1 MTMTRDVHPGLSRR
15 VFLGRSAL
23 VAGGTV
29 LSLTALGRLSA
40 RSARA
45 ASGRHMRGGG
55 YGPLVEMKPSNPD
68 HIRAAGFPDL
78 ADFPILALPRG
89 FEYRAFSIIGGKLSD
104 GNTVPVNHDGMAAF
118 PHSSTRGIVRL
129 IRNQED
135 RAAPGAGSVGGP
147 AATKY
152 DASGGG
158 GNVTLDYDE
167 RRQRLVQ
174 DYISLNGTIVNCAGG
189 IGFGFGAWLTCEETV
204 EGLPR
209 WGQPHGYVFEVPLN
223 VEPGELRR
231 PEPIKAMGR
240 FAHEALAVD
249 QNTGVVYLTEDAGS
263 GFGSGLYRFLPKRR
277 RDLLDGGRLQMLGIA
292 RHPQADLREG
302 QRVGQELR
310 VRWFDIIVPDPADP
324 GQQSPTSTFNQ
335 GFGAGGA
342 KFNRL
347 EGCWFDSGHV
357 FFVSTS
363 GGDAKN
369 GDVNSDG
376 FREGYGQVWRFK
388 PDGDRDD
395 DGGELEL
402 TFESPGVDVLDSP
415 DNLTVTPRGGLIL
428 CEDDAGSNDGDGHPL
443 APGIT
448 DVNRLIGISRD
459 GEAFEL
465 AINRLNDSEL
475 AGACFSPSGDTLFAN
490 IFGTGAAGT
499 GMTVAITG
507 PWGAGS
513 L

>member
-1 MTMTRDVHPGLSRR
+1 MTMTPDVHPGLSRR

-324 GQQSPTSTFNQ
+324 GQHSPTSTFNQ

-499 GMTVAITG
+499 GMTVAITE
-507 PWGAGS
+507 PWGAGA